1 MILKLEDVLDI
12 ELFLAGNSSD
22 SQDLVVNFLANWQSL
37 EQFECYGGQFIDVQQ
52 VKESRVKLGTF
63 G

>member
-1 MILKLEDVLDI
+1 MILKLEDVLDV

-22 SQDLVVNFLANWQSL
+22 SQDLVVNFLANRQSL
-37 EQFECYGGQFIDVQQ
+37 EQFESYGGQFIDVQQ
-52 VKESRVKLGTF
+52 VKKSRVKLGAF

>member
-22 SQDLVVNFLANWQSL
+22 SQDLVVNFLANRQSL
-37 EQFECYGGQFIDVQQ
+37 EQFESYGGQFIDVQQ
-52 VKESRVKLGTF
+52 IKESRVKLGTF

>member
-22 SQDLVVNFLANWQSL
+22 SQDLVVNFLANRQSL
-37 EQFECYGGQFIDVQQ
+37 EQFESYGGQFIDVQQ

>member
-22 SQDLVVNFLANWQSL
+22 SQDLVVNFLANRQSL
-37 EQFECYGGQFIDVQQ
+37 KQFESYGGQFIDVQQ

-63 G
+63 S